1 MSWLFDRLT
10 DLAVADH
17 LTIVID
23 IPPGFTDDPA
33 ERDEFEQ
40 MLRRARLLYGTSVWS
55 GPRPPALATAG
66 ESAGARFVASGTPAA
81 SALFATLDDHDLGVS
96 VGGVASGAGVQVAA
110 ITNVTSLLDSLVTLR
125 SYAQR
130 AVA

>member
-10 DLAVADH
+10 DLAVSDH

-23 IPPGFTDDPA
+23 APTAAIEQEDAA
-33 ERDEFEQ
+33 ELAR
-40 MLRRARLLYGTSVWS
+40 MLRRAQSLAGTSVCTS
-55 GPRPPALATAG
+55 LSQRPLGGAGHSSAAT
-66 ESAGARFVASGTPAA
+66 FLA
-81 SALFATLDDHDLGVS
+81 SASAAGPELFAALDAHDLGVS
-96 VGGVASGAGVQVAA
+96 VGGAALGATMQVDA
-110 ITNVTSLLDSLVTLR
+110 VTDLSSLLDALITLR

>member
-23 IPPGFTDDPA
+23 TPPNCVDD
-33 ERDEFEQ
+33 ELGR
-40 MLRRARLLYGTSVWS
+40 MLRRAQSLAATSVCAH
-55 GPRPPALATAG
+55 PDALTDGAT
-66 ESAGARFVASGTPAA
+66 SSVGATFVASGTLAGP
-81 SALFATLDDHDLGVS
+81 ALFRALGEHDLAVS
-96 VGGVASGAGVQVAA
+96 IGGTAPGATMQVDA
-110 ITNVTSLLDSLVTLR
+110 IADLSSLLDALITLR